1 LFEFENES
9 QETKSGKIFAKETK
23 VLSIYKAM
31 EPNVKMK
38 ELSIEVFGTS
48 KKRNEEVEERDFDID
63 QEGGDEDKVYNS
75 IRKKKSLRHIK
86 SAGERRKGNKN
97 LENSH

>member
-1 LFEFENES
+1 LFGFENES
-9 QETKSGKIFAKETK
+9 QETKFGKIFTEETK

-48 KKRNEEVEERDFDID
+48 KKRNEEEEEGDLGID

-75 IRKKKSLRHIK
+75 IRKKEFEAH
-86 SAGERRKGNKN
+86 
-97 LENSH
+97 